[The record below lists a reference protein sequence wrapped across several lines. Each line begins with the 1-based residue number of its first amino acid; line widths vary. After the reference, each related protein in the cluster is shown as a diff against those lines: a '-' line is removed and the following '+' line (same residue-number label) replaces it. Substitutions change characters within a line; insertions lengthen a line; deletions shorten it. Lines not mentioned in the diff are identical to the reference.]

1 MRGSLAME
9 QTVERITE
17 KIHTLTS
24 EQLAEVERFVESL
37 QMWERDRELAKAVT
51 ALSAPAFEAVWNNPE
66 DDVYDA
72 L

>member
-1 MRGSLAME
+1 ME
-9 QTVERITE
+9 QIADRLTE

-37 QMWERDRELAKAVT
+37 QDWEEDRALTRAAM
-51 ALSAPAFEAVWNNPE
+51 ALSEASFATVWNNPE

>member
-1 MRGSLAME
+1 ME